1 MKTIK
6 ILSALLL
13 LLASYTATAQNVK
26 IYYKNGET
34 KILRSEDIDS
44 MVFVKVCRADGVK
57 LNESSVTLPIGGTVQ
72 LTATVT
78 PEDAEDKDVT
88 WSSSDESIATVS
100 NEGLV
105 TSISEGKAVIT
116 VKTADGGYTAKCN
129 VEVKVYHPESVKLNK
144 SSIDIPLGGKT
155 QLTATIAPDNAEN
168 KNVTWSSS
176 DESVATVSNDGL
188 VTSIKEGTTII
199 TVKTED
205 GGRTAECTVNVK
217 IFHAENVTLD
227 KTSVSLMEGGTTQ
240 LTATVTPEEAENK
253 NVTWSSSDESIATV
267 SNDGVVT
274 GVGKGT
280 ATITVKTEEGEHTA
294 TCTVTVK
301 DITDCVTVSR
311 TGQSTSIING
321 QAKYGVTFSIKNS
334 STETIHLTSLAG
346 VAIEQ
351 DLAPGQS
358 YSISLQGST
367 AYIQNYYQK
376 LLFTY
381 NGKTYSVQG

>member
-78 PEDAEDKDVT
+78 PEDAEDKEVT

-116 VKTADGGYTAKCN
+116 VKTADGGYTAECN
-129 VEVKVYHPESVKLNK
+129 VEVKVYHPESIKLNK
-144 SSIDIPLGGKT
+144 SSVDIPLGGTT

-199 TVKTED
+199 TVTTED
-205 GGRTAECTVNVK
+205 GGLKAECMVNVK
-217 IFHAENVTLD
+217 IFHAEKVTLD
-227 KTSVSLMEGGTTQ
+227 KTSVSLMESGTTQ
-240 LTATVTPEEAENK
+240 LVATVTPEEAENK
-253 NVTWSSSDESIATV
+253 NVTWSSSDESIATG

-280 ATITVKTEEGEHTA
+280 ATI
-294 TCTVTVK
+294 TVK

-334 STETIHLTSLAG
+334 SSETIHLTSLAG

>member
-78 PEDAEDKDVT
+78 PEDAEDKEVT

-116 VKTADGGYTAKCN
+116 VKTADGGYTAECN
-129 VEVKVYHPESVKLNK
+129 VEVKVYHPESIKLNK
-144 SSIDIPLGGKT
+144 SSVDIPLGGTT

-176 DESVATVSNDGL
+176 DESVATISNDGL

-199 TVKTED
+199 TVTTED
-205 GGRTAECTVNVK
+205 GGLKAECMVNVK
-217 IFHAENVTLD
+217 IFHAEKVTLD
-227 KTSVSLMEGGTTQ
+227 KTSVSLMESGTTQ
-240 LTATVTPEEAENK
+240 LVATVTPEEAENK

-280 ATITVKTEEGEHTA
+280 ATITVTTEEGEHTA

-301 DITDCVTVSR
+301 DITEYVSVSR
-311 TGQSTSIING
+311 TGMSTSIING
-321 QAKYGVTFSIKNS
+321 QAKYGVSFSIKNS

>member
-78 PEDAEDKDVT
+78 PEDAEDKEVT

-100 NEGLV
+100 KEGLV
-105 TSISEGKAVIT
+105 TSVSEGKAVIT

-144 SSIDIPLGGKT
+144 SSIDIPLGETT

-217 IFHAENVTLD
+217 IFHAEKVTLD

-346 VAIEQ
+346 VAIDQ